1 MQGHELGDAIFRDD
15 AERKVA
21 SSLYQTTLFEM
32 LAGSMELVFSKLGWS
47 DVEIARLSL
56 VLPLC
61 ANLVTLKLDCNAIG
75 DKGIVALAESLSSL
89 ESLEVL
95 NLNANAVG
103 DPGASRLAG
112 ALTDGAL
119 QGTLKSLNLNDN
131 HIGDKGALNLASAVS
146 GGAIPYCKSIGLKGC
161 PASAIARKSVAKA
174 LKKAK
179 AQINAAAKK

>member
-1 MQGHELGDAIFRDD
+1 MDGRA
-15 AERKVA
+15 
-21 SSLYQTTLFEM
+21 
-32 LAGSMELVFSKLGWS
+32 W
-47 DVEIARLSL
+47 VEIARLSL